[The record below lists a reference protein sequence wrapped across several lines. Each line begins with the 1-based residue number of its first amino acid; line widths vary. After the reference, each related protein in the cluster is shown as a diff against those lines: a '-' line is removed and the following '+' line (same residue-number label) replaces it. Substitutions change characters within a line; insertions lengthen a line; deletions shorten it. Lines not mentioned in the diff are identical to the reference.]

1 MSTPVRFLQ
10 IHSLHSYPAALLNR
24 DELGFA
30 KRLLFGGSMR
40 SRISSQCLKRR
51 WRTAEDAHN
60 LQNLAPGAAA
70 TRSRDAIAKLVLPAA
85 QEAVPALTADAGQ
98 ALAAALNVGVYGHDE
113 PANRQILLLGRPE
126 IEYLQSKA
134 IAIAREHPE
143 DPAAAQAAAQELFS
157 VKRGEGA
164 NFRAFRRNAQLPA
177 GIAGALFGRMNTA
190 DPAANIEAAV
200 HVAHAFT
207 VHPVE
212 AETDYFS
219 AMDDLQAED
228 EGSRAAH
235 IGHTELTGGLYYGYV
250 TIAVPELVANLEGL
264 PAEDW
269 QQADRTLAGQV
280 AASLLHLIATVSPG
294 AKRGG
299 TAPYAYAQALL
310 VEAGERQP
318 RTLANAFRPPLRPQ
332 LGEAMQAL
340 EKHVADLDA
349 AYEQEEVRRVMSVG
363 YPAGAGLG
371 AAPNSLPQLAAWV
384 ARILEDGC
392 AD

>member
-51 WRTAEDAHN
+51 WRTAEDRHN
-60 LQNLAPGAAA
+60 LQNLAPAAAA

-85 QEAVPALTADAGQ
+85 QAAVPELTADTAQ
-98 ALAAALNVGVYGHDE
+98 ALAAALNIGVYGHDE
-113 PANRQILLLGRPE
+113 PANRQVLLLGRPE
-126 IEYLQSKA
+126 IEYLQTKAVA
-134 IAIAREHPE
+134 IAQEHPE
-143 DPAAAQAAAQELFS
+143 DPAAAQAAAQDLFS
-157 VKRGEGA
+157 TKKGEGA
-164 NFRAFRRNAQLPA
+164 NFRAFRTNAQLPA

-212 AETDYFS
+212 TETDYFS
-219 AMDDLQAED
+219 AMDDLQEEE

-250 TIAVPELVANLEGL
+250 AVAVPELVANLEGC

-269 QQADRTLAGQV
+269 QKADRALAAQV
-280 AASLLHLIATVSPG
+280 VSSLLHLIATVSPG

-318 RTLANAFRPPLRPQ
+318 RTLANAFRAAIDPQ
-332 LGEAMQAL
+332 LPAALNAMEQHL
-340 EKHVADLDA
+340 QNLDD

-363 YPAGAGLG
+363 YPAGPGLG

-384 ARILEDGC
+384 TRILEDGC